1 MANNTISTNGQVQYG
16 IFEFVV
22 DSPEDIQKL
31 PHCAM
36 GSSVIC
42 LSDGSVYMKNS
53 SGEWVE
59 L

>member
-16 IFEFVV
+16 ISEFVV

-31 PHCAM
+31 PLCGM

-42 LSDGSVYMKNS
+42 LSNGNVYMKNS
-53 SGEWVE
+53 SGEWIE